1 MDFDIPRLQ
10 GIMDK
15 AVENGS
21 ECGLQLAVYDH
32 GELAFSLVSGFADR
46 ARTKAV
52 THETLFPIYSCGK
65 GVMTVAFHMLVE
77 KGLIRYDDRIAD
89 YWPEYGCNGKEES
102 LVWHALTHRTAVN
115 ALPALEKPSDM
126 ADWKLMCRK
135 MEEST
140 PANTPGEKCAYHGL
154 TYAWVLGELASRAA
168 GCCFKEIISKE
179 ILEVLHIERNF
190 FFGTDAEADTRVAK
204 VDGPEDAWCR
214 EFISDDTIRHG
225 FIPSANGV
233 ATAEALA
240 KIYAAITTGVDNI
253 RLLKPETVENAAIVR
268 RWWNDPLTPSWA
280 KFGLGWALPYA
291 PDTTAVFGHGG
302 ALGGEGFADRE
313 RGIAVAFLKN
323 HITATHPVHPVR
335 DELAEALGMPCR
347 HW

>member
-1 MDFDIPRLQ
+1 MNYLFDFLVLALIIFCAWLGKRI
-10 GIMDK
+10 GF
-15 AVENGS
+15 VRSFFGF
-21 ECGLQLAVYDH
+21 CGTLISFVVSSFLARPVAKWLC
-32 GELAFSLVSGFADR
+32 EIVFL
-46 ARTKAV
+46 
-52 THETLFPIYSCGK
+52 PI
-65 GVMTVAFHMLVE
+65 
-77 KGLIRYDDRIAD
+77 
-89 YWPEYGCNGKEES
+89 
-102 LVWHALTHRTAVN
+102 
-115 ALPALEKPSDM
+115 LEKVV
-126 ADWKLMCRK
+126 ADSVSEKVGQKLQDIDF
-135 MEEST
+135 
-140 PANTPGEKCAYHGL
+140 ANLPDSVHQL
-154 TYAWVLGELASRAA
+154 LNL
-168 GCCFKEIISKE
+168 
-179 ILEVLHIERNF
+179 
-190 FFGTDAEADTRVAK
+190 FGTDAEADTRVAE

-240 KIYAAITTGVDNI
+240 KIYASITTGVDNI